1 MKHSSNSALLEE
13 PVVQTAKETLLVGL
27 DLGTNT
33 SALLAGSPKSSDISI
48 RETIPSIVG
57 YAKDG
62 ILDGVLPGNATML
75 FGHDALKRKLYLNL
89 VRPLKGGNIAD
100 LTSARHFARHLRSRL
115 TVNGNTEIRAVIGVP
130 AKADPAAREALR
142 QAFTGVFDKVLFI
155 PEPFLA
161 ALGMRDESRLGD
173 ADYADPVRNALFID
187 IGGGS
192 TDLCLMRGYYPLPED
207 QVSSTFAG
215 DAIDQHISTSI
226 LQMYPDCQ
234 ISLHK
239 VCETKERHSFVMS
252 PETQVTIDLVVA
264 GRTRQFD
271 VAEQVG
277 AGCDALLKHILD
289 LARSLIAR
297 ADPDAVPELLQNIVL
312 TGGGSLIRGLGVALQ
327 TLLIEDGY
335 ENPKVSVMGPNYKEQ
350 VARGALKAAH
360 QAKDRQWQTILR

>member
-1 MKHSSNSALLEE
+1 MKSSSNSALLEE
-13 PVVQTAKETLLVGL
+13 RVTQTKQETLLVGL

-33 SALLAGSPKSSDISI
+33 SALLASPPNSSDVSI
-48 RETIPSIVG
+48 REIIPSVVG
-57 YAKDG
+57 YAKEG
-62 ILDGVLPGNATML
+62 ILDGVLPGNASVL

-100 LTSARHFARHLRSRL
+100 LASARHFARHLRSRL
-115 TVNGNTEIRAVIGVP
+115 STSPSTEIRAVIGVP

-161 ALGMRDESRLGD
+161 ALGLRDESRLGD
-173 ADYADPVRNALFID
+173 VDYADPVRNALFID

-207 QVSSTFAG
+207 QVSTTFAG
-215 DAIDQHISTSI
+215 DAIDQLISTAI
-226 LQMYPDCQ
+226 LQTYPDCQ

-252 PETQVTIDLVVA
+252 PETQVMIDLVVA

-271 VAEQVG
+271 VTEQVG
-277 AGCDALLKHILD
+277 AGCDTLLKHILD
-289 LARSLIAR
+289 LARGLIAR

-312 TGGGSLIRGLGVALQ
+312 TGGGSLVRGLGVALQ

-335 ENPKVSVMGPNYKEQ
+335 ENPKVSVIGPNYKEQ